1 MLYDK
6 WDSLSKASISGV
18 TLRALPVQF
27 GLIVLLLLAA
37 ILTSCISEKPKIVA
51 GSCTLSLSPTAT
63 DEEAIQGVLSAEG
76 ELVVK
81 QEIEPLM
88 ALWAEDSSVVDA
100 KHTPQDTSDD
110 QLWQG
115 KDAIRH
121 RYVRVVFPGAPTSI
135 TPRDMQVVID
145 DDQATVQSTTEIDG
159 EESKAG
165 DRWNL
170 VKQSG
175 CWLIDSLTYNLEA
188 SGG

>member
-6 WDSLSKASISGV
+6 WNRLPKVSIIGITLHALS
-18 TLRALPVQF
+18 VQF
-27 GLIVLLLLAA
+27 GLLVLLLLAA
-37 ILTSCISEKPKIVA
+37 ILTSCISEEPKIVA
-51 GSCTLSLSPTAT
+51 GSCTLSLSSTAT
-63 DEEAIQGVLSAEG
+63 DEEAIQSVLRAEG

-88 ALWAEDSSVVDA
+88 ALWAEESSVVDA

-115 KDAIRH
+115 QDAIRH
-121 RYVRVVFPGAPTSI
+121 RYVRVVFPGAPSSI

-145 DDQATVQSTTEIDG
+145 GDKATVQSTTEIDG
-159 EESKAG
+159 EESKGG
-165 DRWNL
+165 DRWDL

-175 CWLIDSLTYNLEA
+175 CWLIDGLTYNLEA
-188 SGG
+188 NGG